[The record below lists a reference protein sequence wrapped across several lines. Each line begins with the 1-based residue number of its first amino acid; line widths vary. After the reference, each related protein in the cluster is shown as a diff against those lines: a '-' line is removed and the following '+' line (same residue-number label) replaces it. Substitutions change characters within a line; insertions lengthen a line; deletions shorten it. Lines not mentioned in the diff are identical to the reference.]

1 MIAIIGAVVVT
12 VCVLGSYVAMG
23 GHIDVLI
30 QPFEL
35 VIIGGSGLGAFLI
48 ANPKHVIFK
57 SFGAIGA
64 ILKGPRYKKADYQE
78 LLMLLYQTFRLA
90 KTKGMLA
97 LEAHVEN
104 PDESALFQQFPGVQH
119 DHHTM
124 DFLCD
129 YLRLLTLGTDNP
141 HEVEGLMDQE
151 LDAHHHQELHV
162 AHAIKELAESFP
174 GLGIVAAVLGVIK
187 TMGAITEPPEVL
199 GHLIGAALVGTFL
212 GILLCYGFV
221 GPMATAVKS
230 VRDEEHNYLVAIKQ
244 GIIAHLQGYA
254 PVVSVEFARKSVP
267 QNVRPSFKEVE
278 DGTGELP
285 PI

>member
-1 MIAIIGAVVVT
+1 
-12 VCVLGSYVAMG
+12 
-23 GHIDVLI
+23 
-30 QPFEL
+30 
-35 VIIGGSGLGAFLI
+35 
-48 ANPKHVIFK
+48 
-57 SFGAIGA
+57 
-64 ILKGPRYKKADYQE
+64 
-78 LLMLLYQTFRLA
+78 
-90 KTKGMLA
+90 
-97 LEAHVEN
+97 
-104 PDESALFQQFPGVQH
+104 
-119 DHHTM
+119 M
-124 DFLCD
+124 DL
-129 YLRLLTLGTDNP
+129 
-141 HEVEGLMDQE
+141 E

-162 AHAIKELAESFP
+162 AHAIKELAESLP

-187 TMGAITEPPEVL
+187 TMGAISEPPEVL
-199 GHLIGAALVGTFL
+199 GGLIGAALVGTFL

-230 VRDEEHNYLVAIKQ
+230 IRDEEHNYLVVIKQ